1 MGERTLFPNAS
12 TKDTLAYCWRQMQP
26 DRVAFAGA
34 CTAIVLGTL
43 ANAVAAP
50 LIFAALLSRISQLGP
65 TTRDCG
71 SPSARCSS
79 PTRFVLAAATV
90 FGRIGGWMNWGATL
104 RSFGRAITSGYDHLI
119 GLSHSWHTDR
129 PSGEV
134 IATLE
139 TSTWA
144 FVDMID
150 AMVWGILRISVTT
163 LGAIVVLGIVA
174 WPVALVMAGLVGV
187 FALVLHRRM
196 GRVVAAEKEFSDAH
210 SRATGVIA
218 DTIANLTTVR
228 SQAAEERE
236 KEHVGALVADSI
248 SADLRARKVFT
259 TTRIQMESAMA
270 FFNWASIVVGV
281 VLALHHVAAA
291 GAVYLILFY
300 ATFVGTSLEE
310 SFEFIRLISRAI
322 GRCAK
327 FAGIAATQPDI
338 VDLPR
343 ARPTWWCRTGGSSS
357 GTCASPTAAA
367 RPLFDG
373 LDLRIEPGEHVGLVG
388 PSGSGKT
395 TLTKLLLRFADR
407 DGGLIE
413 IDGQDIARVTQHSLR
428 RHIAYV
434 PQDPQMLHRTIAEN
448 ICYGMEDA
456 TRTASTWTWC
466 ARWARPPTWTSSWS
480 GSPTGYE
487 TVVGERGH
495 EALGRPAP
503 AGGHRA
509 GHGQGGQ
516 GARARRGHLGVGL
529 GVGVARARGAV
540 APHGRHDGPG
550 GGAPAGHHRPARPDR
565 GARPRARRR
574 AGHARR
580 AAGRRP
586 RRRLRPSVG
595 APVGWLP
602 GRLTCGRRRGRDR
615 VRPVSATPDAQP
627 SVRQRA
633 GKTRKVVDQP
643 GRVDDV
649 DEALVGFG
657 HRLGDGQAESRA
669 GHAHLGRRGQAGR
682 SARRV
687 GRARSR
693 GCPGPSSRTC
703 TRA

>member
-12 TKDTLAYCWRQMQP
+12 TKETLAYCWRQMEP
-26 DRVAFAGA
+26 DRGAFAGA

-50 LIFAALLSRISQLGP
+50 LIFAALLSRISNLGP
-65 TTRDCG
+65 HAG
-71 SPSARCSS
+71 LWHSFGPLLVAYAL
-79 PTRFVLAAATV
+79 VLAAATV

-104 RSFGRAITSGYDHLI
+104 RSFARAITSGYDHLI

-144 FVDMID
+144 FADMID

-163 LGAIVVLGIVA
+163 IGAIVVLGIVA

-187 FALVLHRRM
+187 FVLVLHRRM
-196 GRVVAAEKEFSDAH
+196 GRVVAAEKQFSDAH

-236 KEHVGALVADSI
+236 KDHFGALVADSI

-259 TTRIQMESAMA
+259 GTRIQMESAMA

-310 SFEFIRLISRAI
+310 SFEFIRMISRAI

-327 FAGIAATQPDI
+327 FAGIAATPPDI
-338 VDLPR
+338 VDAPGAPDMVVPHGRVEFRDLRFAYR
-343 ARPTWWCRTGGSSS
+343 AG
-357 GTCASPTAAA
+357 A
-367 RPLFDG
+367 PLFDG

-395 TLTKLLLRFADR
+395 TLTKLMLRFADR

-413 IDGQDIARVTQHSLR
+413 IDGQDIACVTQHSLR

-434 PQDPQMLHRTIAEN
+434 PQD
-448 ICYGMEDA
+448 
-456 TRTASTWTWC
+456 
-466 ARWARPPTWTSSWS
+466 
-480 GSPTGYE
+480 
-487 TVVGERGH
+487 
-495 EALGRPAP
+495 
-503 AGGHRA
+503 
-509 GHGQGGQ
+509 
-516 GARARRGHLGVGL
+516 
-529 GVGVARARGAV
+529 
-540 APHGRHDGPG
+540 
-550 GGAPAGHHRPARPDR
+550 
-565 GARPRARRR
+565 
-574 AGHARR
+574 
-580 AAGRRP
+580 
-586 RRRLRPSVG
+586 
-595 APVGWLP
+595 
-602 GRLTCGRRRGRDR
+602 
-615 VRPVSATPDAQP
+615 
-627 SVRQRA
+627 
-633 GKTRKVVDQP
+633 
-643 GRVDDV
+643 
-649 DEALVGFG
+649 
-657 HRLGDGQAESRA
+657 
-669 GHAHLGRRGQAGR
+669 
-682 SARRV
+682 
-687 GRARSR
+687 
-693 GCPGPSSRTC
+693 
-703 TRA
+703 

>member
-12 TKDTLAYCWRQMQP
+12 TKDTLAYCWRQVQP
-26 DRVAFAGA
+26 DRAAFAGA

-50 LIFAALLSRISQLGP
+50 LIFAALLSRISQLGSHEGLWQSFGP
-65 TTRDCG
+65 
-71 SPSARCSS
+71 PLLAYAL
-79 PTRFVLAAATV
+79 VLAAATL

-104 RSFGRAITSGYDHLI
+104 RSFGRAITSGYDHLMS
-119 GLSHSWHTDR
+119 LSHSWHTDR

-163 LGAIVVLGIVA
+163 LGAIVVLGVVA

-187 FALVLHRRM
+187 FVLVLHRRM
-196 GRVVAAEKEFSDAH
+196 ARVVSAEKEFSDAH

-236 KEHVGALVADSI
+236 KEHVGALVADSL

-270 FFNWASIVVGV
+270 FFNWAAIVVGV

-338 VDLPR
+338 VDLPGAPDMVVPRGRVEFRDLRFAYR
-343 ARPTWWCRTGGSSS
+343 AG
-357 GTCASPTAAA
+357 A
-367 RPLFDG
+367 PLFEG

-395 TLTKLLLRFADR
+395 TLTKLMLRYADR

-413 IDGQDIARVTQHSLR
+413 IDGQDIACVTQHSLR
-428 RHIAYV
+428 GHIAYV
-434 PQDPQMLHRTIAEN
+434 PQEPQMLHRTIAQN
-448 ICYGMEDA
+448 ICYGMEGGDA
-456 TRTASTWTWC
+456 HAVDMDLVRAVGR
-466 ARWARPPTWTSSWS
+466 AAYVDEFVERLPD
-480 GSPTGYE
+480 GYE
-487 TVVGERGH
+487 TVVGERGMKLSGGQRQRVAIAQAMAKGAKVLVLDEATSALDSESESLVQ
-495 EALGRPAP
+495 EALWHLMEGTTALVV
-503 AGGHRA
+503 AHRLA
-509 GHGQGGQ
+509 TI
-516 GARARRGHLGVGL
+516 ARMDRIVVL
-529 GVGVARARGAV
+529 
-540 APHGRHDGPG
+540 
-550 GGAPAGHHRPARPDR
+550 DR
-565 GARPRARRR
+565 GRVVEQ
-574 AGHARR
+574 GTHAELL
-580 AAGRRP
+580 AAGRNG
-586 RRRLRPSVG
+586 VY
-595 APVGWLP
+595 
-602 GRLTCGRRRGRDR
+602 GRLWAHQSG
-615 VRPVSATPDAQP
+615 
-627 SVRQRA
+627 
-633 GKTRKVVDQP
+633 
-643 GRVDDV
+643 
-649 DEALVGFG
+649 GF
-657 HRLGDGQAESRA
+657 LAA
-669 GHAHLGRRGQAGR
+669 
-682 SARRV
+682 
-687 GRARSR
+687 
-693 GCPGPSSRTC
+693 
-703 TRA
+703 

>member
-12 TKDTLAYCWRQMQP
+12 TKETLAYCWRQMQP
-26 DRVAFAGA
+26 DRAAFTGA
-34 CTAIVLGTL
+34 CSAIVLGTL

-50 LIFAALLSRISQLGP
+50 LIFASLLSRIAQLGP
-65 TTRDCG
+65 HG
-71 SPSARCSS
+71 HEGLWQSFGPLLVAYA
-79 PTRFVLAAATV
+79 FVLVAATI

-104 RSFGRAITSGYDHLI
+104 RSFGRAITSGYDHLMS
-119 GLSHSWHTDR
+119 LSHSWHTDR

-144 FVDMID
+144 FADMID
-150 AMVWGILRISVTT
+150 ATVWGILRISVTT
-163 LGAIVVLGIVA
+163 IGAIVVLGIVA

-236 KEHVGALVADSI
+236 KEHVGALVADSL

-259 TTRIQMESAMA
+259 STRIQMESAMA
-270 FFNWASIVVGV
+270 FFNWAAIVVGV

-338 VDLPR
+338 VDLPGAPDMVVPHGGVEFRGMRFAYR
-343 ARPTWWCRTGGSSS
+343 AG
-357 GTCASPTAAA
+357 A
-367 RPLFDG
+367 PLFEG

-395 TLTKLLLRFADR
+395 TLTKLMLRYADR

-413 IDGQDIARVTQHSLR
+413 IDGQDIACVTQHSLR
-428 RHIAYV
+428 GHIAYV

-448 ICYGMEDA
+448 ICYGME
-456 TRTASTWTWC
+456 
-466 ARWARPPTWTSSWS
+466 S
-480 GSPTGYE
+480 GGGVGSGVSAVDMDLVRAVGRAAYVDEFVERLPDGYE
-487 TVVGERGH
+487 TVVGERGMKLSGGQRQRVAIAQAMAKGAKVLVLDEATSALDSESESLVQ
-495 EALGRPAP
+495 EALWHLMEGSTALVV
-503 AGGHRA
+503 AHRLA
-509 GHGQGGQ
+509 TI
-516 GARARRGHLGVGL
+516 ARLDRIVVL
-529 GVGVARARGAV
+529 
-540 APHGRHDGPG
+540 
-550 GGAPAGHHRPARPDR
+550 DR
-565 GARPRARRR
+565 GRVVEQ
-574 AGHARR
+574 GTHAELL
-580 AAGRRP
+580 AAGRAG
-586 RRRLRPSVG
+586 VY
-595 APVGWLP
+595 
-602 GRLTCGRRRGRDR
+602 GRLWAHQSG
-615 VRPVSATPDAQP
+615 
-627 SVRQRA
+627 
-633 GKTRKVVDQP
+633 
-643 GRVDDV
+643 
-649 DEALVGFG
+649 GF
-657 HRLGDGQAESRA
+657 LAA
-669 GHAHLGRRGQAGR
+669 
-682 SARRV
+682 
-687 GRARSR
+687 
-693 GCPGPSSRTC
+693 
-703 TRA
+703 

>member
-12 TKDTLAYCWRQMQP
+12 TKDTLAYCWRQLQP

-50 LIFAALLSRISQLGP
+50 LIFAALLSRISQLGSHEGLWQSFGP
-65 TTRDCG
+65 LLV
-71 SPSARCSS
+71 AYAL
-79 PTRFVLAAATV
+79 VLAAATL

-104 RSFGRAITSGYDHLI
+104 RSFGRAITSGYDHLMS
-119 GLSHSWHTDR
+119 LSHSWHTDR

-163 LGAIVVLGIVA
+163 LGAIVVLGVVA
-174 WPVALVMAGLVGV
+174 WPVALVMAGLVSV

-196 GRVVAAEKEFSDAH
+196 ARVVSAEKEFSDAH

-236 KEHVGALVADSI
+236 KEHVGALVADSL

-270 FFNWASIVVGV
+270 FFNWAAIVVGV

-327 FAGIAATQPDI
+327 FAGIAATEPDI
-338 VDLPR
+338 VDLPGAPDMVVPR
-343 ARPTWWCRTGGSSS
+343 GRVEFRDLRFAYRGG
-357 GTCASPTAAA
+357 A
-367 RPLFDG
+367 PLFEG

-395 TLTKLLLRFADR
+395 TLTKLMLRYADR

-413 IDGQDIARVTQHSLR
+413 IDGQDIACVTQHSLR
-428 RHIAYV
+428 GHIAYV
-434 PQDPQMLHRTIAEN
+434 PQDPQMLHRTIAQN
-448 ICYGMEDA
+448 ICYGMEGGDA
-456 TRTASTWTWC
+456 HAVDMDLVRAVGR
-466 ARWARPPTWTSSWS
+466 AAYVDEFVERLPD
-480 GSPTGYE
+480 GYE
-487 TVVGERGH
+487 TVVGERGMKLSGGQRQRVAIAQAMAKGAKVLVLDEATSALDSESESLVQ
-495 EALGRPAP
+495 EALWHLMEGTTALVV
-503 AGGHRA
+503 AHRLA
-509 GHGQGGQ
+509 TI
-516 GARARRGHLGVGL
+516 ARLDRIVVL
-529 GVGVARARGAV
+529 
-540 APHGRHDGPG
+540 
-550 GGAPAGHHRPARPDR
+550 DR
-565 GARPRARRR
+565 GRVVEQ
-574 AGHARR
+574 GTHAELL
-580 AAGRRP
+580 AAGRKG
-586 RRRLRPSVG
+586 VY
-595 APVGWLP
+595 
-602 GRLTCGRRRGRDR
+602 GRLWAHQSG
-615 VRPVSATPDAQP
+615 
-627 SVRQRA
+627 
-633 GKTRKVVDQP
+633 
-643 GRVDDV
+643 
-649 DEALVGFG
+649 GFM
-657 HRLGDGQAESRA
+657 AA
-669 GHAHLGRRGQAGR
+669 
-682 SARRV
+682 
-687 GRARSR
+687 
-693 GCPGPSSRTC
+693 
-703 TRA
+703 